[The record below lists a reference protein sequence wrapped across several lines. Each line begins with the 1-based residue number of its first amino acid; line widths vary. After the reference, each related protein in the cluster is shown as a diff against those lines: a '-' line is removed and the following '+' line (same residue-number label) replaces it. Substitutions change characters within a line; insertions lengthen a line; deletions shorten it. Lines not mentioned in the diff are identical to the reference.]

1 MAAGKKLKASEQVR
15 QKLVALM
22 TGKKL
27 RASEQK
33 VADVRIITTV
43 WKTVEDSETAIK
55 EANAAR
61 LARARYDQALTSHDP
76 VVVCA
81 MLSDIED
88 DGTAGAALLK
98 AALQVLQAKKQYEPL
113 HSTNEAKA
121 RKCAIKAQKYCKI
134 ADELGLNRQDDPYLA
149 AEAVQAKLKKI
160 DGKAPSVRTIARAFG
175 AK

>member
-1 MAAGKKLKASEQVR
+1 MAAGKKLKASEQLT
-15 QKLVALM
+15 QKIVALM

-27 RASEQK
+27 KASEQK
-33 VADVRIITTV
+33 LTSIEIIATV
-43 WKTVEDSETAIK
+43 WKPVEDPETAIK

-61 LARARYDQALTSHDP
+61 LARAKYDQALTSDDP
-76 VVVCA
+76 GVVFA
-81 MLSDIED
+81 MLRDIED

-98 AALQVLQAKKQYEPL
+98 AALQVLQAKKQCEPL

-121 RKCAIKAQKYCKI
+121 RKCDIEAEKYCKI
-134 ADELGLNRQDDPYLA
+134 ADELGLNRQDDPYPA
-149 AEAVQAKLKKI
+149 AEEVQAKLKKR

>member
-1 MAAGKKLKASEQVR
+1 MRIYSTTRNVRPSSASPSSSTAPISVPKSWSHSRRAGVMAAGKKLKASEQVR

-61 LARARYDQALTSHDP
+61 
-76 VVVCA
+76 
-81 MLSDIED
+81 
-88 DGTAGAALLK
+88 
-98 AALQVLQAKKQYEPL
+98 
-113 HSTNEAKA
+113 
-121 RKCAIKAQKYCKI
+121 
-134 ADELGLNRQDDPYLA
+134 
-149 AEAVQAKLKKI
+149 
-160 DGKAPSVRTIARAFG
+160 
-175 AK
+175 